1 MHTAPPVRSPSSIIR
16 TDWDN
21 LPLGENLSHLC
32 GGTNKH
38 PLGGLQYTNEQDM
51 ARGDTIAEQKKYR
64 EGRSA
69 WRLTDT
75 AQEMLENLG

>member
-1 MHTAPPVRSPSSIIR
+1 MHNASNAGSPASSTR

-32 GGTNKH
+32 GGANKH
-38 PLGGLQYTNEQDM
+38 PLGGLQYTNEQVM
-51 ARGDTIAEQKKYR
+51 ARDNTIAEQKKNR
-64 EGRSA
+64 EGLSA

>member
-1 MHTAPPVRSPSSIIR
+1 MHNASNAGSPASLTR

-38 PLGGLQYTNEQDM
+38 PKGGHQSNVEQE
-51 ARGDTIAEQKKYR
+51 IAKAEREDEEKKNR
-64 EGRSA
+64 DGSGWRPSA
-69 WRLTDT
+69 T
-75 AQEMLENLG
+75 AKEMLENLG